1 MSQGKALRI
10 PDREK
15 PARRI
20 PCETERKGL
29 NPGKVETRQSRAG
42 KGARGRHSE
51 ERKGAQV
58 PEGRAGR
65 RPGSPGIPDLR
76 LHLAQRFSLR
86 CLRWLGL
93 VFLMSLIFHSL
104 KLLNKTKATSL
115 LCVLVSPFQRHP
127 SLGLHI
133 RDLPSSCEGVLTP

>member
-1 MSQGKALRI
+1 MSQGKALKI

-29 NPGKVETRQSRAG
+29 NPGKVETRQRQ
-42 KGARGRHSE
+42 GARGRHSE

-65 RPGSPGIPDLR
+65 RPR
-76 LHLAQRFSLR
+76 
-86 CLRWLGL
+86 
-93 VFLMSLIFHSL
+93 
-104 KLLNKTKATSL
+104 
-115 LCVLVSPFQRHP
+115 
-127 SLGLHI
+127 SLGFQTCACTLHSAS
-133 RDLPSSCEGVLTP
+133 PSGVLGG